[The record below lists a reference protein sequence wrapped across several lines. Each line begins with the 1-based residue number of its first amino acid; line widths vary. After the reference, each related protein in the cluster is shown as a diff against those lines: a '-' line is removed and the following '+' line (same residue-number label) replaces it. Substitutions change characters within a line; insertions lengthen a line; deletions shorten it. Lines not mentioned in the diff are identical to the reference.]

1 MNEVNIVNIFGA
13 RLKEARQKANL
24 TQAELAEKVGMSLN
38 FIGMIERGE
47 RNTILANVYKIILAV
62 NGNLEDFF
70 KGL

>member
-24 TQAELAEKVGMSLN
+24 TQAELAEKVGMSPN

>member
-1 MNEVNIVNIFGA
+1 MNEVNIVNIFGE

-24 TQAELAEKVGMSLN
+24 TQAELAEKVGMSAN